1 MLSSLFSGVSGINA
15 NLAVLSVIGNNI
27 ANVNT
32 VGFKGSRVSFA
43 DILSQSLTGS
53 NQIGL
58 GVKMS
63 SIQKLF
69 SQGAFQST
77 SNMLDVAISGD
88 GFYMVND
95 ASMGTTYYTRA
106 GQFNI
111 DKDGFIVNP
120 EQLRLQGYMADSSGV
135 LQNTVT
141 DLVVSNATIPPN
153 DTSNVAITANL
164 DSNAAITGYVFTSG
178 SNEDIRFSIDGGTN
192 YLTADLVSDGALSS
206 GVAATG
212 AAVAT
217 AIKTALEAANGISD
231 TYTVAYDDQTGL
243 FTRTN
248 DTGNSGTLVLD
259 WSDSASTSYSLL
271 GFTAVTSGNI
281 SAGSSDVSNSAGGAF
296 VLASAGDTSNFST
309 PVTVYDSLGNSHVMT
324 MYYRKDNL
332 GGTGNVWEWFAI
344 VDAADSTSGTT
355 EIQAQGTVTFDT
367 NGALYSESTITYPTG
382 GFDFTGGAAQNQQ
395 IAVNFGTS
403 IGEGGSG
410 TDMTTQYGT
419 ASGLAGLTQDGY
431 ASGTLRSI
439 SVAQDGLISG
449 VYSNGRDLTL
459 GQMLL
464 ASFQSVEGLK
474 SSGNNLYSE
483 TYSSGQA
490 LVGAPGSSGRGSV
503 QANTLELSNIDIAE
517 QFVGMITAQR
527 GFQASSRIITT
538 TDELLAELVNLK
550 R

>member
-120 EQLRLQGYMADSSGV
+120 EQLRLQGYMADSTGV
-135 LQNTVT
+135 LQNTIT

-153 DTSNVAITANL
+153 DTSNIAITANL
-164 DSNAAITGYVFTSG
+164 DSNAATTGYVFTSG

-206 GVAATG
+206 GVATTG

-243 FTRTN
+243 FTITN

-259 WSDSASTSYSLL
+259 WSDAASTSYSLL
-271 GFTAVTSGNI
+271 GFTAATSGNI
-281 SAGSSDVSNSAGGAF
+281 AAGSSDTSNAAGGAF

-344 VDAADSTSGTT
+344 VDAADSTSGIT

-382 GFDFTGGAAQNQQ
+382 GFDFAGGAAQNQQ
-395 IAVNFGTS
+395 IATNFGTS